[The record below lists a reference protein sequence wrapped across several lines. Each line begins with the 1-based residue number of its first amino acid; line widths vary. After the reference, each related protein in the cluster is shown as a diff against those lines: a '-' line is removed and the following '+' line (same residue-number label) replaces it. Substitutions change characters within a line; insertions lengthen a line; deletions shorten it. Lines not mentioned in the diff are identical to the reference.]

1 MKRPYVEETPE
12 LEQEQEL
19 DIELPDA
26 PSIDATASPHEG
38 LNQTQE
44 AQEIQDTQEMEAIV
58 MDQGENEI
66 PIRLNK
72 YGRAR
77 RVRRVVRTSL

>member
-12 LEQEQEL
+12 LEQEQES

-26 PSIDATASPHEG
+26 PSIDGTASPHEG

-44 AQEIQDTQEMEAIV
+44 AQEIQDTQEMEEIV

-72 YGRAR
+72 YGSAR
-77 RVRRVVRTSL
+77 RVRRVVKTSL